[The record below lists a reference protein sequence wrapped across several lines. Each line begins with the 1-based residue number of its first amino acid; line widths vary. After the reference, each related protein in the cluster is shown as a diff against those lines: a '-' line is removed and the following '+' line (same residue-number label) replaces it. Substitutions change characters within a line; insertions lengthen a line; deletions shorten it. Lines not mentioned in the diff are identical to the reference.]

1 MRPFQRLPLLN
12 KGHICYNVRMIANF
26 ANRASAYLTTEQNR
40 KEIQK
45 FVDIYLDM
53 TKLLYSSDVSENPD
67 FRKLYNVFYKLRF
80 SGSNG
85 HTSGEIYAAY
95 YRLLE
100 AHKQDAEKPSIERV
114 LEELWDL
121 TGKVHLSFGSK
132 LIGTLY
138 PDSAPIWDNNV
149 RILLD
154 IPYKVKPGEDH
165 LALAADAYHVLET
178 RYASFLPTPEA
189 ARVIAVFDD
198 AFPNGRDIAAWKKMD
213 FLLWRMGSRKSR
225 DNV

>member
-1 MRPFQRLPLLN
+1 
-12 KGHICYNVRMIANF
+12 MIANF
-26 ANRASAYLTTEQNR
+26 ADRAALYLETEQNR
-40 KEIQK
+40 KEIEK
-45 FVDIYLDM
+45 FVKIYFAM
-53 TKLLYSSDVSENPD
+53 TELLYGGDISENTE
-67 FRKLYNVFYKLRF
+67 FHRLYNVFYKLRF

-95 YRLLE
+95 YRLIE
-100 AHKQDAEKPSIERV
+100 AHKQAGQRPAFEDV
-114 LEELWDL
+114 LAELWDL
-121 TGKVHLSFGSK
+121 TGKVHLSFSSK

-165 LALAADAYHVLET
+165 LTLAADAYHTLEA
-178 RYASFLPTPEA
+178 RYRAFEPTEEA
-189 ARVIAVFDD
+189 GRVMQVFDE
-198 AFPNGRDIAAWKKMD
+198 AFPMGRDIAAWKKID

-225 DNV
+225 DTV